1 MMRITETILI
11 VEDELITAELIAHIL
26 SEEGFHIMGPVKSSA
41 EAVALCE
48 KSSVL
53 PDVALCDI
61 HIKGPET
68 GIKLAETL
76 QSRFHCEI
84 VFLTAFSDAPTL
96 KAAFALKPVMY
107 ITKPFSETQL
117 LVALRMAMFHLLE
130 QRAGQPKSTTLLLTE
145 REKEIVALVQ
155 NGFSSKQIAHRLNIS
170 IETVKTHRKR
180 MLQKN
185 GLNSISQLVYLL
197 HHVA

>member
-1 MMRITETILI
+1 MHITETILI
-11 VEDELITAELIAHIL
+11 VEDEFITAALISDIL
-26 SEEGFHIMGPVKSSA
+26 SEEGFHIMGPVKSAA

-48 KSSVL
+48 KSTIL

-61 HIKGPET
+61 HIKGNES
-68 GIKLAETL
+68 GIALAQTL
-76 QSRFHCEI
+76 QSRFHCAI
-84 VFLTAFSDAPTL
+84 VFLTAFTDAPTL

-107 ITKPFSETQL
+107 VTKPFSETQL
-117 LVALRMAMFHLLE
+117 LVAVRMAMFHLLE
-130 QRAGQPKSTTLLLTE
+130 QRSGKPSSTTLLLTN

-155 NGFSSKQIAHRLNIS
+155 NGFSSKQIAHRLHIS

-185 GLNSISQLVYLL
+185 GLNSISQLVFLL